1 METACCSDSDDEI
14 SGFLLRTSE
23 TVNTAQTNQSW
34 SKVEIGQGKCSCA
47 FDTDVSKLFSPAIEC
62 DEDRTETKRRRLE
75 NSEVPTVEVE
85 RPLGFRGC
93 RVSFSEESRSRASF
107 QAMDWY
113 YHILDRYLEAGYSN
127 NALVSIFRSIPEDLA
142 CVLKEGLQAFQILR
156 ASKLQSLSNRKP
168 PLDGA
173 GGGAVYGSETGWWEQ
188 AMWEAQDDVG
198 FIRFQWESATQ
209 VCRNSNCYLSCHR
222 PLIPRTLAQYRRSPL
237 ARLADT
243 HACVSFSLSSVPPC
257 RPSLRPSV
265 PPPPLLSL
273 YPPPSPPPSL
283 PSSLPSSLPPFSSL
297 PPPSSPF

>member
-47 FDTDVSKLFSPAIEC
+47 FDTDVSKLFSPATEC

-156 ASKLQSLSNRKP
+156 ASKLAALSNRKP

-173 GGGAVYGSETGWWEQ
+173 GGSAVYGSETGWWEQ

-209 VCRNSNCYLSCHR
+209 VCRNSPNQTVIYPATAHLF
-222 PLIPRTLAQYRRSPL
+222 
-237 ARLADT
+237 
-243 HACVSFSLSSVPPC
+243 HALSLSTGVRRWRGCGWRWGWRGSGTS
-257 RPSLRPSV
+257 RRT
-265 PPPPLLSL
+265 
-273 YPPPSPPPSL
+273 
-283 PSSLPSSLPPFSSL
+283 
-297 PPPSSPF
+297 